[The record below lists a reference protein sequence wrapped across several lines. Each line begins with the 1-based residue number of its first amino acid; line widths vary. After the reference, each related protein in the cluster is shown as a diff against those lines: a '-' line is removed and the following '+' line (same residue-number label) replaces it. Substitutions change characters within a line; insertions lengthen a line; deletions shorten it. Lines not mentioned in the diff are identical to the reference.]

1 MYKKF
6 LWDFLSFFLAPFISF
21 LIRFDFQFLRLLLN
35 YDILLRSTLLES
47 ILGLIVI
54 LIFKPY
60 RDIWSYTS
68 IREIEELS
76 VMIFLEKLL
85 FALVTYIIGI
95 EGFPRSIFV
104 ISFGVTVFLIV
115 SPRFIQKYARERLGK
130 KVIRE
135 AKNRV
140 LIVGAGEAGEKLL
153 REIYAHPELGYSVVG
168 FMDDD
173 EKKINNSI
181 HNVRVLGTTDDIP
194 QVVDEYDIDTVIV
207 SIPSASKSELYRI
220 HSIISKTR
228 AKELI
233 APGLYEILE
242 GEISISTLRPFG
254 LEDLLFR
261 EPVRINTEE
270 ARRHLGGKRI
280 LVTGACGSIGRVISQ
295 HLVTL
300 GAEVIGFD
308 NNETGIFD
316 LEKDLSRIGRIIPVV
331 GDIRF
336 KDSLTRAMSTYKP
349 EMVFHCAAY
358 KHVPLMELYP
368 EEAVLTNIVGTLN
381 LIESCNENGVKRLIN
396 ISTDKAVDP
405 TNMLGLTKRFTE
417 IMTIKANGDGT
428 SFSTVRFGNVLGSRG
443 NVLEIWKKEL
453 ASGEPLSI
461 TNPDMKRYFMLTEE
475 ASLLVIEASL
485 MAGPGELFV
494 LDMGEP
500 IPIIDLAKAFCEVQG
515 YKLFKDIKVRYIGI
529 RPGERMEEKL
539 WSDDEKTFPTIHPRI
554 IKVISPTP
562 NLSWE
567 DIKSIVRDL
576 ELLARNG
583 DREKLRK
590 IIEDVVNKSFDPVKG
605 DQDGKVAYI

>member
-68 IREIEELS
+68 IREIKELS

>member
-6 LWDFLSFFLAPFISF
+6 IWDLLSFSLAPFISF
-21 LIRFDFQFLRLLLN
+21 LIRFDYQFPRLLFN
-35 YDILLRSTLLES
+35 YNMVLRSTLLES

-76 VMIFLEKLL
+76 IMIFLEKLL
-85 FALVTYIIGI
+85 FALVTYIVGI

-104 ISFGVTVFLIV
+104 ISFGVTVFLII

-130 KVIRE
+130 KIIRE

-140 LIVGAGEAGEKLL
+140 LIVGAGEAGERLL

-194 QVVDEYDIDTVIV
+194 QVVDEYDVDTVIV
-207 SIPSASKSELYRI
+207 SIPSASKNELYRI

-228 AKELI
+228 AKELLV
-233 APGLYEILE
+233 PGLYEFL
-242 GEISISTLRPFG
+242 GNEISISTLRPFG

-261 EPVRINTEE
+261 DPVRMDAER
-270 ARRHLGGKRI
+270 AREHLGGKRI

-295 HLVTL
+295 HLVTF

-308 NNETGIFD
+308 NNETGVFD
-316 LEKDLSRIGRIIPVV
+316 LEKDLSRIGKIIPVV

-336 KDSLTRAMSTYKP
+336 KESLTRTMSIYKP
-349 EMVFHCAAY
+349 EIVFHCAAY

-443 NVLEIWKKEL
+443 NVLEVWKREL
-453 ASGEPLSI
+453 ASGQPLSI

-485 MAGPGELFV
+485 IAGPGELFV
-494 LDMGEP
+494 LDMGKP
-500 IPIIDLAKAFCEVQG
+500 ISIIELAKAFCEVQG
-515 YKLFKDIKVRYIGI
+515 YKLFKDVKVRYIGI

-539 WSDDEKTFPTIHPRI
+539 WSDDEKISPTIHPRI

-562 NLSWE
+562 NLSWK
-567 DIKSIVRDL
+567 DIRSIVRDL

-583 DREKLRK
+583 DREKLK
-590 IIEDVVNKSFDPVKG
+590 KMIIDIVK
-605 DQDGKVAYI
+605 